1 MTGRHDNELIKIGYF
16 LHDERLI
23 GPSILGIGAEQD
35 DRQDPAALLE
45 PDRVLVACKAA
56 SGWFHEKSTGES
68 FAPPTLSF
76 AIRPQETV
84 MKVRG

>member
-45 PDRVLVACKAA
+45 PDPRSRCLQ
-56 SGWFHEKSTGES
+56 SGIGMVS
-68 FAPPTLSF
+68 
-76 AIRPQETV
+76 
-84 MKVRG
+84 